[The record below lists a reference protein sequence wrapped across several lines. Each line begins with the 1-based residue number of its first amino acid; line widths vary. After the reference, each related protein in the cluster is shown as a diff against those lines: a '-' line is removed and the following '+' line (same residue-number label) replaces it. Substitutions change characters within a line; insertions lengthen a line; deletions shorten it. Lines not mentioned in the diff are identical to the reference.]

1 MFSMLA
7 APVYN
12 RKKKK
17 KVQHASLIYLGQIN
31 WLEEGDPNQVL
42 LKDLGTVSFP
52 STALV
57 LSYDHSVAAA
67 LY

>member
-1 MFSMLA
+1 MLA

-31 WLEEGDPNQVL
+31 WLEEGIPNQVL
-42 LKDLGTVSFP
+42 LKDLGIVSFP
-52 STALV
+52 STAL
-57 LSYDHSVAAA
+57 Y
-67 LY
+67 